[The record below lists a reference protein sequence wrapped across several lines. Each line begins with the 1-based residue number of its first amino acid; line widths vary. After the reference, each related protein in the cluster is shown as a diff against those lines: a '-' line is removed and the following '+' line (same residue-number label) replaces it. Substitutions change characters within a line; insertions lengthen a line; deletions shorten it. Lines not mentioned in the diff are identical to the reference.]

1 MIFEER
7 AEAISELLNKNGS
20 VSVEELTG
28 LFGISAVSVRKDLT
42 RMEEEG
48 KLRRTFGGAV
58 LRNVKPE
65 EELRFSNMERIAER
79 AALEVKD
86 GDSVIINAGNTTLF
100 TARALMKLH
109 DITVITNSVT
119 IAREMSSNS
128 GIQLIFLGGEID
140 ADAVFTYGMD
150 AIAQLRQYKADKL
163 ILSIS
168 GISCARGLTT
178 RHMSAADLLTAMIG
192 RARETIVVADDTKLG
207 FESFYHV
214 GDLRSVNR
222 IITNACEKTE
232 EELNQM
238 ERLGIEII
246 KC

>member
-7 AEAISELLNKNGS
+7 AEAIMEMLNRNGS
-20 VSVEELTG
+20 VSVDQLSG
-28 LFGISAVSVRKDLT
+28 LFGISAVSVRKDLS

-58 LRNVKPE
+58 LRSFRPE
-65 EELRFSNMERIAER
+65 EEQRFSNMERIASR
-79 AALEVKD
+79 TALEVKD

-100 TARALMKLH
+100 TARALMKHH

-128 GIQLIFLGGEID
+128 DIQLIFLGGEID

-150 AIAQLRQYKADKL
+150 AIAQLKQYKADKL

-192 RARETIVVADDTKLG
+192 RARETMVVADDTKLG

-214 GDLRSVNR
+214 GDLHSVDK
-222 IITNACEKTE
+222 IITNTCDKSE
-232 EELNQM
+232 EELNRM
-238 ERLGIEII
+238 EKSGIEII
-246 KC
+246 RC